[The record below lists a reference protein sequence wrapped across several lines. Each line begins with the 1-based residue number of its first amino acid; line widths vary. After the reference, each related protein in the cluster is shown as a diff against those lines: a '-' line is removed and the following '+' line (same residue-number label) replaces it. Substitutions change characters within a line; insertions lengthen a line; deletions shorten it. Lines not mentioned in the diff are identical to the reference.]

1 MDCSISAAGPV
12 DTDPGLLNDERWA
25 KSAEILLQRG
35 GSNKGELQGD
45 SAPECAQS
53 GVQLYSLINHCDT
66 NPRATGDALRCAPAY
81 QHGTQVLDAES
92 SDHPRRISQTPVN
105 TSSMPPTLLRLIGAW
120 R

>member
-53 GVQLYSLINHCDT
+53 GVQLYSLIDHCDT
-66 NPRATGDALRCAPAY
+66 NPRATGDALRCAPHTSTA
-81 QHGTQVLDAES
+81 
-92 SDHPRRISQTPVN
+92 RRCWMRSRPIIRAGSA
-105 TSSMPPTLLRLIGAW
+105 R
-120 R
+120 RR